1 MSSNIRI
8 LKACEYCNNE
18 YIAKTTVSRTCS
30 DNCAKRL
37 YKLKQRTT
45 KIEQV
50 ILKEEVKKRPK
61 SFLDE
66 TELRALQAKEYL
78 TLKEAA
84 ILLNISQLTLRRK
97 VLTGKA
103 TSRKIGK
110 KHIFE
115 RASLASL
122 LT

>member
-8 LKACEYCNNE
+8 LKPCQYCKIE
-18 YIAKTTVSRTCS
+18 YIAKTTVSKTCS

-37 YKLKQRTT
+37 YKLNQRTK
-45 KIEQV
+45 KIEQMV
-50 ILKEEVKKRPK
+50 LKEEVKKRPDT
-61 SFLDE
+61 FLDE
-66 TELRALQAKEYL
+66 TELRALQVKEYL

-97 VLTGKA
+97 VLSGKA
-103 TSRKIGK
+103 SSRKIGK

-115 RASLASL
+115 RASLSSL